1 MKIILSDFAASQLR
15 DIYFYYVNHVSVSKA
30 KEVKDNIIKAIKQ
43 LIDFPYL
50 GQKEGMM
57 YSRFERRYLLVYEYK
72 ILYEVTEEN
81 IVILDIFHT
90 KQSPHKM
97 YVNEDREEYQRNNSK
112 PSL

>member
-1 MKIILSDFAASQLR
+1 M
-15 DIYFYYVNHVSVSKA
+15 
-30 KEVKDNIIKAIKQ
+30 
-43 LIDFPYL
+43 DFPYL